1 MRLCGYYTKKRMDK
15 GCKKIVPLGKERDGQ
30 RLMTSFFKRLMQ
42 PQQDPKLLR
51 QGGLRD
57 ASQPQGTGSRKQA
70 RVRLNRDL
78 MENMVKVRALSQNS
92 TDLLERQI
100 EVSGVPVA
108 ILMCEGMVNLQL
120 FTQILVRPLTELSL
134 ENADGEAV
142 ARWVSRETVL
152 SGDQK
157 EFFTYDEL
165 FSFLMAG
172 FVVLLIDGVDRG
184 IACGMQGYSFRSV
197 SEPSTEMN
205 ITGSREGFV
214 EPIRVNQTM
223 IRRRLRSPS
232 LKFEMYPIGEKSR
245 TDICLVYL
253 TDTAD
258 PRMVEEVKRRLG
270 KLSSDILLSQGYL
283 RPYLEGQPL
292 SPFSSV
298 GTTERP
304 DTLCA
309 KINEGRIGILVDG
322 TPFALVVPYL
332 FEEHFQSMDDYS
344 YRPYY
349 GSFIRLLKYFAFLLS
364 IFLPGG
370 YVAITSFSPEM
381 LPDSLLFNIAASEQ
395 QTPFSMMTEAL
406 VIHLIY
412 EIMREAG
419 LRLPRPVGHAVNII
433 GALVIGDA
441 AVKAGIIGSSMVMV
455 VALTALSS
463 FVVPSLYEPA
473 AILKF
478 VFILVGGTWGLF
490 GISVGFVL
498 LLTNLCALESLGVPV
513 MAPLS
518 PCAPADLRDGLWRTG
533 WKKLGSFR
541 LRIQDLPGS
550 GWKQQEQGGKEDE

>member
-1 MRLCGYYTKKRMDK
+1 MDK

-419 LRLPRPVGHAVNII
+419 LRLPRPVGHAVSII

>member
-1 MRLCGYYTKKRMDK
+1 MDK

-419 LRLPRPVGHAVNII
+419 LRLPRPVGHAVSII

-550 GWKQQEQGGKEDE
+550 GWKQQKQGGKEDE

>member
-1 MRLCGYYTKKRMDK
+1 MDK
-15 GCKKIVPLGKERDGQ
+15 GYKKIVPLGKERDGQ

-381 LPDSLLFNIAASEQ
+381 LPDTLLFNIAASEQ

-419 LRLPRPVGHAVNII
+419 LRLPRPVGHAVSII

-550 GWKQQEQGGKEDE
+550 GWKQQKQGGKEDE

>member
-1 MRLCGYYTKKRMDK
+1 MDK

-57 ASQPQGTGSRKQA
+57 AAQPQGTGSRKQA

-283 RPYLEGQPL
+283 RPYLEGKPF

-419 LRLPRPVGHAVNII
+419 LRLPRPVGHAVSII

>member
-1 MRLCGYYTKKRMDK
+1 
-15 GCKKIVPLGKERDGQ
+15 
-30 RLMTSFFKRLMQ
+30 
-42 PQQDPKLLR
+42 
-51 QGGLRD
+51 
-57 ASQPQGTGSRKQA
+57 
-70 RVRLNRDL
+70 
-78 MENMVKVRALSQNS
+78 
-92 TDLLERQI
+92 
-100 EVSGVPVA
+100 
-108 ILMCEGMVNLQL
+108 
-120 FTQILVRPLTELSL
+120 
-134 ENADGEAV
+134 
-142 ARWVSRETVL
+142 
-152 SGDQK
+152 
-157 EFFTYDEL
+157 
-165 FSFLMAG
+165 
-172 FVVLLIDGVDRG
+172 
-184 IACGMQGYSFRSV
+184 
-197 SEPSTEMN
+197 
-205 ITGSREGFV
+205 
-214 EPIRVNQTM
+214 
-223 IRRRLRSPS
+223 
-232 LKFEMYPIGEKSR
+232 MYPIGEKSR

-283 RPYLEGQPL
+283 RPYLEGKPF

-419 LRLPRPVGHAVNII
+419 LRLPRPVGHAVSII
-433 GALVIGDA
+433 GALVIGEMC
-441 AVKAGIIGSSMVMV
+441 I
-455 VALTALSS
+455 
-463 FVVPSLYEPA
+463 
-473 AILKF
+473 
-478 VFILVGGTWGLF
+478 
-490 GISVGFVL
+490 
-498 LLTNLCALESLGVPV
+498 
-513 MAPLS
+513 
-518 PCAPADLRDGLWRTG
+518 RDR
-533 WKKLGSFR
+533 
-541 LRIQDLPGS
+541 
-550 GWKQQEQGGKEDE
+550 

>member
-1 MRLCGYYTKKRMDK
+1 MDK
-15 GCKKIVPLGKERDGQ
+15 GYKKIVPLGKERDGQ

-142 ARWVSRETVL
+142 ARWVSRQTVL

-381 LPDSLLFNIAASEQ
+381 LPDTLLFNIAASEQ

-419 LRLPRPVGHAVNII
+419 LRLPRPVGHAVSII

-498 LLTNLCALESLGVPV
+498 LLTNLCSLESLGVPV

-550 GWKQQEQGGKEDE
+550 GWKQQKQGGKEDE

>member
-1 MRLCGYYTKKRMDK
+1 MDK

-214 EPIRVNQTM
+214 EPIRVNQTL

-419 LRLPRPVGHAVNII
+419 LRLPRPVGHAVSII
-433 GALVIGDA
+433 GALVIRDA

>member
-1 MRLCGYYTKKRMDK
+1 MDK

-57 ASQPQGTGSRKQA
+57 AAQPQGTGSRKQA

-419 LRLPRPVGHAVNII
+419 LRLPRPVGHAVSII

-498 LLTNLCALESLGVPV
+498 LLTNLCALESLGVPI

>member
-1 MRLCGYYTKKRMDK
+1 MDK

-364 IFLPGG
+364 IFMPGG

-419 LRLPRPVGHAVNII
+419 LRLPRPVGHAVSII

>member
-1 MRLCGYYTKKRMDK
+1 MDK

-172 FVVLLIDGVDRG
+172 FVVLLIDGVYRG

-419 LRLPRPVGHAVNII
+419 LRLPRPVGHAVSII

>member
-1 MRLCGYYTKKRMDK
+1 MDK
-15 GCKKIVPLGKERDGQ
+15 GCKKKIVPLGKERDGQ

-283 RPYLEGQPL
+283 RPYLEGKPF

-419 LRLPRPVGHAVNII
+419 LRLPRPVGHAVSII

>member
-1 MRLCGYYTKKRMDK
+1 MDK
-15 GCKKIVPLGKERDGQ
+15 GYKKIVPLGKERDGQ

-349 GSFIRLLKYFAFLLS
+349 GSFIRLLKYFTFLLS

-381 LPDSLLFNIAASEQ
+381 LPDTLLFNIAASEQ

-419 LRLPRPVGHAVNII
+419 LRLPRPVGHAVSII

-550 GWKQQEQGGKEDE
+550 GWKQQKQGGKEDE

>member
-1 MRLCGYYTKKRMDK
+1 MDK

-142 ARWVSRETVL
+142 ARWVSRQTVL

-381 LPDSLLFNIAASEQ
+381 LPDTLLFNIAASEQ

-419 LRLPRPVGHAVNII
+419 LRLPRPVGHAVSII

-550 GWKQQEQGGKEDE
+550 GWKQQKQGGKEDE

>member
-1 MRLCGYYTKKRMDK
+1 MRILYKEKNGQGSQKF
-15 GCKKIVPLGKERDGQ
+15 VPLGKERDGQ

-108 ILMCEGMVNLQL
+108 ILMCEGMINLQL

-142 ARWVSRETVL
+142 ARWVSRQTVL

-419 LRLPRPVGHAVNII
+419 LRLPRPVGHAVSII

>member
-1 MRLCGYYTKKRMDK
+1 MDK

-245 TDICLVYL
+245 ADICLVYL

-283 RPYLEGQPL
+283 RPYLEGQPF

-419 LRLPRPVGHAVNII
+419 LRLPRPVGHAVSII

>member
-1 MRLCGYYTKKRMDK
+1 MDK

-57 ASQPQGTGSRKQA
+57 ASQPQGTGNRKQA

-419 LRLPRPVGHAVNII
+419 LRLPRPVGHAVSII

>member
-1 MRLCGYYTKKRMDK
+1 MDK

-419 LRLPRPVGHAVNII
+419 LRLPRPVGHAVSII

-473 AILKF
+473 AILKS

>member
-1 MRLCGYYTKKRMDK
+1 MDK

-283 RPYLEGQPL
+283 RPYLEGQPF

-419 LRLPRPVGHAVNII
+419 LRLPRPVGHAVSII

>member
-1 MRLCGYYTKKRMDK
+1 MDK

-57 ASQPQGTGSRKQA
+57 ASQLQGTGSRKQA

-419 LRLPRPVGHAVNII
+419 LRLPRPVGHAVSII

>member
-1 MRLCGYYTKKRMDK
+1 MDK

-42 PQQDPKLLR
+42 PQQDPKLLW

-283 RPYLEGQPL
+283 RPYLEGQPF

-419 LRLPRPVGHAVNII
+419 LRLPRPVGHAVSII

>member
-1 MRLCGYYTKKRMDK
+1 MDK

-270 KLSSDILLSQGYL
+270 KLSSGILLSQGYL

-419 LRLPRPVGHAVNII
+419 LRLPRPVGHAVSII

>member
-1 MRLCGYYTKKRMDK
+1 MDK

-51 QGGLRD
+51 QDGLRD

-214 EPIRVNQTM
+214 EPIRVNQTL

-419 LRLPRPVGHAVNII
+419 LRLPRPVGHAVSII

>member
-1 MRLCGYYTKKRMDK
+1 MDK

-184 IACGMQGYSFRSV
+184 IDCGMQGYSFRSV

-419 LRLPRPVGHAVNII
+419 LRLPRPVGHAVSII

>member
-1 MRLCGYYTKKRMDK
+1 M
-15 GCKKIVPLGKERDGQ
+15 PLGKERDGQ

-142 ARWVSRETVL
+142 ARWVSRQTML

-381 LPDSLLFNIAASEQ
+381 LPDTLLFNIAASEQ

-419 LRLPRPVGHAVNII
+419 LRLPRPVGHAVSII

-473 AILKF
+473 AVLKF

-550 GWKQQEQGGKEDE
+550 GWKQQKQGGKEDE

>member
-1 MRLCGYYTKKRMDK
+1 MRILYKEKNGQ
-15 GCKKIVPLGKERDGQ
+15 GLQKKIVPLGKERDGQ

-283 RPYLEGQPL
+283 RPYLEGKPL

-419 LRLPRPVGHAVNII
+419 LRLPRPVGHAVSII

>member
-1 MRLCGYYTKKRMDK
+1 MDK

-270 KLSSDILLSQGYL
+270 KFSSDILLSQGYL

-419 LRLPRPVGHAVNII
+419 LRLPRPVGHAVSII

>member
-1 MRLCGYYTKKRMDK
+1 MDK

-142 ARWVSRETVL
+142 ARWVSRQTVL

-381 LPDSLLFNIAASEQ
+381 LPDTLLFNIAASEQ

-419 LRLPRPVGHAVNII
+419 LRLPRPVGHAVSII

-498 LLTNLCALESLGVPV
+498 LLTNLCSLESLGVPV

>member
-1 MRLCGYYTKKRMDK
+1 MDK

-322 TPFALVVPYL
+322 TPFALVVP
-332 FEEHFQSMDDYS
+332 
-344 YRPYY
+344 
-349 GSFIRLLKYFAFLLS
+349 
-364 IFLPGG
+364 
-370 YVAITSFSPEM
+370 
-381 LPDSLLFNIAASEQ
+381 
-395 QTPFSMMTEAL
+395 
-406 VIHLIY
+406 
-412 EIMREAG
+412 
-419 LRLPRPVGHAVNII
+419 
-433 GALVIGDA
+433 
-441 AVKAGIIGSSMVMV
+441 
-455 VALTALSS
+455 
-463 FVVPSLYEPA
+463 
-473 AILKF
+473 
-478 VFILVGGTWGLF
+478 
-490 GISVGFVL
+490 
-498 LLTNLCALESLGVPV
+498 
-513 MAPLS
+513 
-518 PCAPADLRDGLWRTG
+518 
-533 WKKLGSFR
+533 
-541 LRIQDLPGS
+541 
-550 GWKQQEQGGKEDE
+550 

>member
-1 MRLCGYYTKKRMDK
+1 MDK

-134 ENADGEAV
+134 ENADGEAI

-214 EPIRVNQTM
+214 EPIRVNQTL

-283 RPYLEGQPL
+283 RPYLEGKPF

-419 LRLPRPVGHAVNII
+419 LRLPRPVGHAVSII

>member
-1 MRLCGYYTKKRMDK
+1 MRILYKEKNGQGSQKF
-15 GCKKIVPLGKERDGQ
+15 VPLGKERDGQ

-57 ASQPQGTGSRKQA
+57 AAQPQGTGSRKQA

-419 LRLPRPVGHAVNII
+419 LRLPRPVGHAVSII

-498 LLTNLCALESLGVPV
+498 LLTNLCALESLGVPI

>member
-1 MRLCGYYTKKRMDK
+1 MDK

-70 RVRLNRDL
+70 RVRLNRAL

-142 ARWVSRETVL
+142 ARWVSRQTVL

-270 KLSSDILLSQGYL
+270 TLSSDILLSQGYL

-381 LPDSLLFNIAASEQ
+381 LPDTLLFNIAASEQ

-419 LRLPRPVGHAVNII
+419 LRLPRPVGHAVSII

-473 AILKF
+473 AVLKF

-498 LLTNLCALESLGVPV
+498 LLTNLCSLESLGVPV

-550 GWKQQEQGGKEDE
+550 GWKQQKQGGKEDE

>member
-1 MRLCGYYTKKRMDK
+1 MRILYKEKNGQGSQKF
-15 GCKKIVPLGKERDGQ
+15 VPLGKERDGQ

-419 LRLPRPVGHAVNII
+419 LRLPRPVGHAVSII

-498 LLTNLCALESLGVPV
+498 LLTNLCALESLGVPI

>member
-1 MRLCGYYTKKRMDK
+1 MDK
-15 GCKKIVPLGKERDGQ
+15 GYKKIVPLGKERDGQ
-30 RLMTSFFKRLMQ
+30 RLMTSFFKRLIQ

-419 LRLPRPVGHAVNII
+419 LRLPRPVGHAVSII

-550 GWKQQEQGGKEDE
+550 GWKQQKQGGKEDE

>member
-1 MRLCGYYTKKRMDK
+1 MDK

-152 SGDQK
+152 PGDQK

-419 LRLPRPVGHAVNII
+419 LRLPRPVGHAVSII

>member
-1 MRLCGYYTKKRMDK
+1 MDK

-223 IRRRLRSPS
+223 IRRRLRSPN

-419 LRLPRPVGHAVNII
+419 LRLPRPVGHAVSII

>member
-1 MRLCGYYTKKRMDK
+1 MGRKNGQGSHKKA
-15 GCKKIVPLGKERDGQ
+15 PLGKERDGQ
-30 RLMTSFFKRLMQ
+30 RLMRSFFNKLMQ
-42 PQQDPKLLR
+42 PQQDPGLR
-51 QGGLRD
+51 QQGGLRD

-142 ARWVSRETVL
+142 AHWVSRQTVL

-258 PRMVEEVKRRLG
+258 PQMVEEVKRRLG
-270 KLSSDILLSQGYL
+270 KISSDILLSQGYL

-381 LPDSLLFNIAASEQ
+381 LPDTLLFNIAASEQ

-419 LRLPRPVGHAVNII
+419 LRLPRPVGHAVSII

-463 FVVPSLYEPA
+463 FVVPSLYEA
-473 AILKF
+473 AAVLKF

-498 LLTNLCALESLGVPV
+498 LLTNLCALESFGVPV

-550 GWKQQEQGGKEDE
+550 AWKQKKRQGGDEDE

>member
-1 MRLCGYYTKKRMDK
+1 MDK

-223 IRRRLRSPS
+223 IRRRLRTPS

-381 LPDSLLFNIAASEQ
+381 LPDSLLLNIAASEQ

-419 LRLPRPVGHAVNII
+419 LRLPRPVGHAVSII

>member
-1 MRLCGYYTKKRMDK
+1 MDK
-15 GCKKIVPLGKERDGQ
+15 GYKKIVPLGKERDGQ
-30 RLMTSFFKRLMQ
+30 RLMTSFFKRLIQ

-419 LRLPRPVGHAVNII
+419 LRLPRPVGHAVSII